1 MSGAGAECVEGV
13 EGVAGAKGVE
23 CVAGVSPTVVGPPSI
38 TYYNPPTS
46 TYDDT
51 IVVFVFLGRGNPPQK
66 AHYKII
72 SDMILE
78 AKKHNTCALLLIGAG
93 PRYEQKADNPISYK
107 ERSLFLDNK
116 LKSDNFQGGIIPQ
129 PPQSDYANKKVTNG
143 DYHFFTTASP
153 TLFKGDYAIMMKNNS
168 TTSSDI
174 VEYVKTYVEKSGKYK
189 DASTGTFPKLK
200 IVQCAGMKEG
210 DATKLAKPDGIF
222 NTAVD
227 KLRKLPLYFTSVE
240 FNVWAFDV
248 ISINDTALSATAVRE
263 NARDIFHTYTGRS
276 ENIALNLAFKLWKSH
291 YDNFYDEVTLEF
303 FKQMIFGPNGRPY
316 PRVVDTVTDGSKQ
329 NKTNHRSKGPYGKG
343 GSRRK
348 RTRKHRKTF
357 RSKRTIRNRR
367 RRYTRRRRT

>member
-1 MSGAGAECVEGV
+1 MSAEGA
-13 EGVAGAKGVE
+13 E

-38 TYYNPPTS
+38 TYYNPTTS
-46 TYDDT
+46 THDDDT

-116 LKSDNFQGGIIPQ
+116 LKSNNFQGGIIPHQ
-129 PPQSDYANKKVTNG
+129 PPQSDYANKKVTIGNYDFLTG
-143 DYHFFTTASP
+143 ASP
-153 TLFKGDYAIMMKNNS
+153 TLFTGDYAIMMKNNS

-189 DASTGTFPKLK
+189 DASTGTLPKLK

-210 DATKLAKPDGIF
+210 DATKLAQPGGIF

-227 KLRKLPLYFTSVE
+227 KLRTPPSYFESVK
-240 FNVWAFDV
+240 FNVWAFPV
-248 ISINDTALSATAVRE
+248 IATDDTALSATAVRE
-263 NARDIFHTYTGRS
+263 NARDIFHTYIGRS
-276 ENIALNLAFKLWKSH
+276 ENIALNLAFKIWKSR

-303 FKQMIFGPNGRPY
+303 FKQMIFDPNGHPY
-316 PRVVDTVTDGSKQ
+316 PRVADTVTDGSKQ

-348 RTRKHRKTF
+348 RTRKHLKTF

-367 RRYTRRRRT
+367 RRYTRRRRM